1 MLRKPQLLQIGGDT
15 FSTASLAWYLPVV
28 TGVST
33 RVGKLNP
40 REVIVISFVKVCE
53 TFIILFT

>member
-1 MLRKPQLLQIGGDT
+1 MGDELNN
-15 FSTASLAWYLPVV
+15 FIASLTANVSLAWYLPVV

-40 REVIVISFVKVCE
+40 REVIVISSVKVCE